1 MIQSCDCCLTCG
13 RSWRPHANIPGSA
26 TSLALCLCGRRYRT
40 RTIVATVAFRASR
53 GRPKTLIVAR
63 RAEAELAYHD
73 G

>member
-13 RSWRPHANIPGSA
+13 RSARPHANIPGSE
-26 TSLALCLCGRRYRT
+26 TSLASCVCGRRYRT
-40 RTIVATVAFRASR
+40 RTIVATVALRAAR

-63 RAEAELAYHD
+63 RAQAELEYND